1 MSQGKAAKEKQHQDP
16 LLTPGHIKQVV
27 KALPSKI
34 KHPHDRYKY
43 QDTEPLK
50 QEIDEF
56 FNYSEA
62 AIDLPDY
69 RREYNRYFGSPWKTT
84 SDADRRSGLELL
96 IDQLEYVQ
104 ANRRISAAKQLVYI
118 SLGCLGDG
126 ACDCDDYLGTI
137 LANNQLLYESG
148 ALPAFYQALRRA
160 CAKHDALNQQSSDID
175 QIIEIS
181 IEIELYLSLLYLLI
195 ESRRQAEAS
204 WEELASL
211 TPSMIEFL
219 FSVIA
224 QLREKYVKSFPYKKL
239 ILLLWK
245 VMLAAFGGLDKP
257 KSLKEDVK
265 KLNGFQF
272 MDKDIVAK
280 CTPLDLYNFQNESVL
295 KYPAY
300 TPPKFPFPVSETL
313 TIKATSALAS
323 AMGISSATANT
334 DLPYQ
339 ALFPPKQGQPATQSI
354 TKKQSQINP
363 FAPPQQNAFALPLTE
378 SQPYVPKSISEAGN
392 LFVKNMH
399 MSLSTYQIIHE
410 REKAIHKWQNES
422 KKQLEENDNIT
433 DVSEKIKRLMNS
445 IEHLYHTIM
454 PELQNI
460 IIVLLKLLLSTV
472 TNNSNG
478 TGNAAKPTHNPNSIE
493 AQEEIDATRNR
504 EIISKAISAIILLL
518 LKWTKLSHVLKH
530 EYLSQLLVDS
540 GCLLL
545 ILKILGLQEITALVA
560 AQTDRSDHGLFHHF
574 YTKKEESSS
583 TEEIL
588 YTNQRNMFWSINFLR
603 ILQMLTK
610 RKTNRVM
617 LLVQYKSSAILKR
630 MLKVSHPVLEL
641 YTLKVLKSQVPYL
654 GRRWKSLNMKIIS
667 AIYLQCHTALR
678 DDWISKIDT
687 DTDLEDGMAQEI
699 NLRILIRM
707 YNGQHYM
714 PSMLPQTDD
723 TDTLS
728 ISMRQSIPFIT
739 EDMKD
744 NIELDPEFMEN
755 YEKWLYAEVYDSEDD
770 TEVPEIKQSDVDTP
784 LPSPILSAQ
793 TMPDTLAMEIQRL
806 YLEEL
811 NQEFNE
817 TSEMYD
823 PMRLG
828 PQPTTEATF
837 DQEVLTLRLQ
847 QVEKRTVERWTILE
861 SQSDVCI

>member
-1 MSQGKAAKEKQHQDP
+1 MQGKPPKDKQHQDP

-34 KHPHDRYKY
+34 KHPHDNYKY

-56 FNYSEA
+56 FNYAEA
-62 AIDLPDY
+62 SIDLPDH
-69 RREYNRYFGSPWKTT
+69 RREYNRFFGSAWKTT
-84 SDADRRSGLELL
+84 SDADRRGGLELL
-96 IDQLEYVQ
+96 LDQLEYVQ

-118 SLGCLGDG
+118 SLEILIALDDTGCLGDG

-160 CAKHDALNQQSSDID
+160 CAKHDDNLSQESSDMD
-175 QIIEIS
+175 QMLEIS

-204 WEELASL
+204 WDELASL
-211 TPSMIEFL
+211 SPSMVEFL
-219 FSVIA
+219 FSVFA
-224 QLREKYVKSFPYKKL
+224 PLREKYVKSFPYKKA
-239 ILLLWK
+239 I
-245 VMLAAFGGLDKP
+245 MLATFGGLEDP
-257 KSLKEDVK
+257 KALKEDVK

-272 MDKDIVAK
+272 SEKEIVAK

-300 TPPKFPFPVSETL
+300 TPPKFPSPISETI
-313 TIKATSALAS
+313 TVKATSALAS
-323 AMGISSATANT
+323 AMGIASATANT

-339 ALFPPKQGQPATQSI
+339 ALFPPKQGQPATQPT
-354 TKKQSQINP
+354 TKKQQQTNP
-363 FAPPQQNAFALPLTE
+363 FGPSQPNSFVLPLTE
-378 SQPYVPKSISEAGN
+378 SQPYVPRSISEAGDS
-392 LFVKNMH
+392 FVNNMH

-410 REKAIHKWQNES
+410 REKAIHKWQHQNE
-422 KKQLEENDNIT
+422 KHPEETNSAA
-433 DVSEKIKRLMNS
+433 DVPVKVQRLMDN

-472 TNNSNG
+472 TNNVNG
-478 TGNAAKPTHNPNSIE
+478 TGNASKQAHNPSSIE
-493 AQEEIDATRNR
+493 AQEEID
-504 EIISKAISAIILLL
+504 IV
-518 LKWTKLSHVLKH
+518 HVLKH

-560 AQTDRSDHGLFHHF
+560 AQTDQSDHGLFHQF
-574 YTKKEESSS
+574 CTKKEEPPSA
-583 TEEIL
+583 EEPL

-630 MLKVSHPVLEL
+630 MLKVSHPILEL

-654 GRRWKSLNMKIIS
+654 GRRWRSINMKIIS

-707 YNGQHYM
+707 YNGEHYM
-714 PSMLPQTDD
+714 PSMLPQPDD
-723 TDTLS
+723 ID
-728 ISMRQSIPFIT
+728 IPRFSMDKLIPFT
-739 EDMKD
+739 TDDMKD

-755 YEKWLYAEVYDSEDD
+755 YEKWLHDEVYESEDD
-770 TEVPEIKQSDVDTP
+770 IEPPETNPLDVDTP
-784 LPSPILSAQ
+784 LPSPVMSAHKL
-793 TMPDTLAMEIQRL
+793 PDTLAMEIQKI

-811 NQEFNE
+811 NQEFRTFDPDE
-817 TSEMYD
+817 YTSLEHQ
-823 PMRLG
+823 G
-828 PQPTTEATF
+828 PTEAAF

-847 QVEKRTVERWTILE
+847 QVEKRTAERWTMFDT
-861 SQSDVCI
+861 QNDVCI